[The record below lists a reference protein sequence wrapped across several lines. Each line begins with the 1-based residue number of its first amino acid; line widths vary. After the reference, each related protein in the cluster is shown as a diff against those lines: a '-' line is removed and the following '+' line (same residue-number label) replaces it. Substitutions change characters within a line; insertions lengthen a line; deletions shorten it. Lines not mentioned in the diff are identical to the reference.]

1 MVSGT
6 QQDRSDRI
14 DALADR
20 LASCRRV
27 LFFGEMGTGKSTL
40 ALALLQILA
49 KQKYFCQL
57 FELDPGSPPFGVP
70 GTVSRAGW
78 SNDGLIC
85 HDYQALC
92 SLDAARFRLPLIQAA
107 RRLLTGLEKKGG
119 EEDILLIDP
128 PGVARGVGGAELLT
142 ALAELFEVDTVV
154 ALYREEKDIPL
165 KQELAALAAEIVFQQ
180 ASSAAK
186 AVRKP
191 ELFEKRTKLWNDF
204 LAGSAEETI
213 ALDDVFLLGTP
224 PPRQIPGAWT
234 GRQAA
239 LLDSGGETI
248 AMGEGIR
255 LQDGQ
260 LSLRMVFRNNIEPAG
275 LLLRDAG
282 RNTRGSLQ
290 TIRRAQDKSRAA
302 GSRPEPGGLTPPHR
316 TAEAGYK
323 PVSSNLGPAWATL
336 VGGAV
341 GDPLVHVR
349 LRNRRQSLLLDLGD
363 AGRLAA
369 RVAHQVNHVFLSHAH
384 IDHISG
390 LTWLL
395 RSRLGPFGPCRIFGP
410 AETISRIEN
419 FLGSITWDRIGDS
432 GPVFDVFE
440 ITGMTLR
447 QTRLQPGKKPCTRD
461 STPIGDNVILK
472 EKNFMVK
479 AVICDHNIPSVAYA
493 LLFQPEITVRKD
505 RLKAMDVP
513 AGPWLG
519 TLKQCIHDDTPEAE
533 IEMPGGNY
541 VTAGKLAEDLIFIR
555 PGKKLVYAADMADT
569 PENRRKV
576 TDLARGAHTFFCE
589 AAFLGTDREKAMD
602 TQHLTTLAAA
612 EMARHAGVKQLVP
625 FHFSKRYAH
634 NLDAVYE
641 EIRQAA
647 GPVRV
652 LAHLIA

>member
-1 MVSGT
+1 M
-6 QQDRSDRI
+6 
-14 DALADR
+14 
-20 LASCRRV
+20 
-27 LFFGEMGTGKSTL
+27 
-40 ALALLQILA
+40 
-49 KQKYFCQL
+49 
-57 FELDPGSPPFGVP
+57 
-70 GTVSRAGW
+70 
-78 SNDGLIC
+78 
-85 HDYQALC
+85 
-92 SLDAARFRLPLIQAA
+92 
-107 RRLLTGLEKKGG
+107 
-119 EEDILLIDP
+119 
-128 PGVARGVGGAELLT
+128 RGVGGAELLT

-154 ALYREEKDIPL
+154 ALHREEKDIPL
-165 KQELAALAAEIVFQQ
+165 RQELAALAAEVVFQQ

-213 ALDDVFLLGTP
+213 VLDDVFLLGTP

-248 AMGEGIR
+248 AMGEGVR

-260 LSLRMVFRNNIEPAG
+260 LSLRMVFRSGAEPAG
-275 LLLRDAG
+275 LLIRDAG
-282 RNTRGSLQ
+282 RSDRGSLQ
-290 TIRRAQDKSRAA
+290 TIRSAHNKDRAA
-302 GSRPEPGGLTPPHR
+302 NSRPEPVGLAPPDRTPK
-316 TAEAGYK
+316 AGYK
-323 PVSSNLGPAWATL
+323 SVSSNLGPAWATL

-349 LRNRRQSLLLDLGD
+349 LRNRRQRLLFDLGD

-384 IDHISG
+384 IDHIGG

-395 RSRLGPFGPCRIFGP
+395 RSRLGPF
-410 AETISRIEN
+410 SRIEN

-440 ITGMTLR
+440 IRGMTLR
-447 QTRLQPGKKPCTRD
+447 QARLQPGKNRCTGD
-461 STPIGDNVILK
+461 STLIEDNIILR

-479 AVICDHNIPSVAYA
+479 AAICDHNIPSVAYA
-493 LLFQPEITVRKD
+493 LLFQPEIKVRKD
-505 RLKAMDVP
+505 RLKAAGVP
-513 AGPWLG
+513 PGPWLG
-519 TLKQCIHDDTPEAE
+519 TLKQCLHDDTLEAE
-533 IEMPGGNY
+533 IELPGGKY

-555 PGKKLVYAADMADT
+555 PGKKMVYAADMADT

-576 TDLARGAHTFFCE
+576 TDLARAAHTLFCE
-589 AAFLGTDREKAMD
+589 AAFLPADMEKAFD
-602 TQHLTTLAAA
+602 TQHLTTSAAA
-612 EMARHAGVKQLVP
+612 EIARNAGVKQLVP

-652 LAHLIA
+652 LGH